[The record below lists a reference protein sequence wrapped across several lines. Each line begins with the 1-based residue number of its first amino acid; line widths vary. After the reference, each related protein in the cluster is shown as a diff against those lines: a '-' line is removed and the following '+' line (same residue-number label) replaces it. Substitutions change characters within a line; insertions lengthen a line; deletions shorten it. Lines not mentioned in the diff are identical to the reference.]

1 MQETTHIDRRVVK
14 TKRAIKE
21 AFAKLLTQKDIND
34 ITISDIAA
42 EANINRKTTVALI
55 KSGLYDDAELD
66 DWYDDLLSETYAN
79 MKIF

>member
-34 ITISDIAA
+34 ITISAA
-42 EANINRKTTVALI
+42 DNAKVATVNDQGNIK
-55 KSGLYDDAELD
+55 
-66 DWYDDLLSETYAN
+66 
-79 MKIF
+79 